1 MDKCAFDTLFAKNVP
16 HILEKIFL
24 SLDHKSFR
32 QCRKVCQTWKK
43 LLSTE
48 SYLKREFILWINECK
63 ENKITEAEIRK
74 HIKLELL
81 FKRFDTYCGGRFM
94 SKKEF
99 HVVCRTAGVC
109 EDIADKMLASALSWL
124 DCSWHQFLSLALKQ

>member
-32 QCRKVCQTWKK
+32 QCREVCQTWKK

-63 ENKITEAEIRK
+63 ENKITEAEIRL

-81 FKRFDTYCGGRFM
+81 FKHFDFDEGFI

-99 HVVCRTAGVC
+99 HVFCRNIGVC
-109 EDIADKMLASALSWL
+109 EDIADTLLASDLSWL
-124 DCSWHQFLSLALKQ
+124 Q